1 MCGFPRCLARQDL
14 GSRYRVVNSRGKN
27 SVLGVCVPEEEVVGQ
42 EDKETNQR
50 MRCCLI
56 MIRAMKAP

>member
-1 MCGFPRCLARQDL
+1 MARQDL